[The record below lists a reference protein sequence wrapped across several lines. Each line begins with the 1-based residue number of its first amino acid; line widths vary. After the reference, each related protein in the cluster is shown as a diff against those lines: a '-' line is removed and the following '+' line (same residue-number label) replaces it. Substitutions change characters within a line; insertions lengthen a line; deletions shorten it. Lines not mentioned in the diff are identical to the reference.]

1 MRTVTALR
9 HLRPLR
15 HVDEVARAGSLR
27 RAAERLNLAPS
38 ALNRRVQELERELG
52 TKLFERLGAK
62 GMRPTAAGELLLRH
76 IRAQAADLD
85 LVLSQVEDLRGLRR
99 GVVRVACSQA
109 VQGTVARAVLEF
121 RKAAPLV
128 RFQVLPR
135 DHAGALAALEAFEAD
150 LVLTLDPPPRH
161 DLLVLAERP
170 QRLMAVMRAEHPLAA
185 RAEVRLRDLAAHT
198 LALPDRSLVG
208 RRVLDAAL
216 ARSSL
221 RAEPAVECS
230 SFETLWAVVEG
241 EGAVAVQVEAG
252 VPRRADLVARPV
264 ALPPI
269 RLVLG
274 QLRGRALPLAAAR
287 FAEALRA
294 ALP

>member
-1 MRTVTALR
+1 MTGTRL
-9 HLRPLR
+9 LRPLR

-27 RAAERLNLAPS
+27 RAAERLNIAPS
-38 ALNRRVQELERELG
+38 ALNRRIAELERELG
-52 TKLFERLGAK
+52 TPLFERLGPR

-76 IRAQAADLD
+76 IRAQSADLD

-109 VQGTVARAVLEF
+109 VQGILGRAVLAF

-128 RFQVLPR
+128 RFQVLLR
-135 DHAGALAALEAFEAD
+135 DHAAALAALEAFEAD

-170 QRLMAVMRAEHPLAA
+170 QRLMAVMREDHPLAA
-185 RAEVRLRDLAAHT
+185 KAEVRLRDLAAHP
-198 LALPDRSLVG
+198 LALPDRLLVG
-208 RRVLDAAL
+208 RRVLDTAL

-230 SFETLWAVVEG
+230 GFDMLWAVVEG
-241 EGAVAVQVEAG
+241 EGAVAVQVEAA
-252 VPRRADLVARPV
+252 VPERAGLAARPV

-274 QLRGRALPLAAAR
+274 QLRERALPLAAAR
-287 FAEALRA
+287 FAEPLGG

>member
-1 MRTVTALR
+1 MPPRL
-9 HLRPLR
+9 LRPLR

-38 ALNRRVQELERELG
+38 ALNRRIQELERELG
-52 TKLFERLGAK
+52 TPLFERLGPR
-62 GMRPTAAGELLLRH
+62 GMRPTAAGELVLRH
-76 IRAQAADLD
+76 IRTQAADLD

-99 GVVRVACSQA
+99 GMVRIACSQA
-109 VQGTVARAVLEF
+109 VQAILAGAMLEF
-121 RKAAPLV
+121 RRAQPLV

-135 DHAGALAALEAFEAD
+135 DHTAALAALEAFEAE
-150 LVLTLDPPPRH
+150 LVLTLDPPLRH

-170 QRLMAVMRAEHPLAA
+170 QRLMAVMREDHPLAA
-185 RAEVRLRDLAAHT
+185 LPEVQLRDLSAHR

-221 RAEPAVECS
+221 RPEPEVECG
-230 SFETLWAVVEG
+230 SFELLWAVVRG
-241 EGAVAVQVEAG
+241 EGAVTVQVEAG
-252 VPRRADLVARPV
+252 VPEGVGLAARPLR
-264 ALPPI
+264 LPPI

-274 QLRGRALPLAAAR
+274 QLRDRALPLAAAR
-287 FAEALRA
+287 FAEALGR